1 MPRLRSH
8 AHQQSKGE
16 ETTVRTKVGVALGA
30 AALVGT
36 VAFAATSV
44 FGAGA
49 SRPAKLHR
57 SATIAA
63 HARFGDAAAAK
74 APRASDKTLY
84 GVAKTSIP
92 PGDATVTLGKCPR
105 KSHIVNATVAALHGD
120 QAPYLTISGYG
131 IFGKKP
137 NKWFID
143 VHNGTGDPPRTGGPS
158 GTPFDVKALGY
169 IICDKG

>member
-1 MPRLRSH
+1 MRRK
-8 AHQQSKGE
+8 A
-16 ETTVRTKVGVALGA
+16 GVTLAM
-30 AALVGT
+30 AALVT
-36 VAFAATSV
+36 AVAFAATNV

-49 SRPAKLHR
+49 SPVAKLHR
-57 SATIAA
+57 SSTIAA
-63 HARFGDAAAAK
+63 HARFGDTAAEK

-105 KSHIVNATVAALHGD
+105 KSHIVNATVAAVHAD
-120 QAPYLTISGYG
+120 QAQYLTIRGYG

-143 VHNGTGDPPRTGGPS
+143 VRNGTGDTGG
-158 GTPFDVKALGY
+158 TRFDLKALGY